1 MVKKRIVSPR
11 PAGAGF
17 LFFDVIIIK
26 PMKKLLLIDA
36 NSLIHRAFHALPPM
50 TAPGGKASQA
60 IYGVARILMKIWREE
75 RPEYAAALFDTP
87 EPTFRDKIYKE
98 YKGTRPQAPDEL
110 ISQLIEMPNLFQKFG
125 IRTFGAPGFEADDL
139 IATYAEKFKK
149 EKDIEIVIFTGDLDS
164 LQLVEEKKILV
175 RVPQKG
181 ISETTIYTPEAVK
194 ERYGLFP
201 EDLPDYKALVGD
213 TSDNIK
219 GVPGIGPKT
228 AAEMLLKYKTLEKL
242 FASLPKEPKYAAKLG
257 AYREQAFLAKDLVT
271 LRRDAPVDITNLSE
285 LATREDLSP
294 LKNYFENFGFSSLV
308 KQLENPPKAKK
319 TEPKKEKP
327 GPSQGSIF

>member
-1 MVKKRIVSPR
+1 
-11 PAGAGF
+11 
-17 LFFDVIIIK
+17 
-26 PMKKLLLIDA
+26 MKKLLLIDA

-50 TAPGGKASQA
+50 TTPDGKASQA

-75 RPEYAAALFDTP
+75 RPEYAVALFDTP

-110 ISQLIEMPNLFQKFG
+110 ISQLIEMPNLFQKFS
-125 IRTFGAPGFEADDL
+125 IQTFGAPGFEADDL

-149 EKDIEIVIFTGDLDS
+149 EKDLEIVIFTGDLDS
-164 LQLVEEKKILV
+164 LQLVEREKILV

-194 ERYGLFP
+194 ERYGLMP
-201 EDLPDYKALVGD
+201 ADLPDYKALVGD

-228 AAEMLLKYKTLEKL
+228 ATEMLLKYKTLEKL
-242 FASLPKEPKYAAKLG
+242 FAALDKEPKYAAKLG
-257 AYREQAFLAKDLVT
+257 AYREQAFLAKELVT
-271 LRRDAPVDITNLSE
+271 LRRDAPVGVKDISE
-285 LATREDLSP
+285 LNTSADLGL
-294 LKNYFENFGFSSLV
+294 LKEYFETFGFSSLL
-308 KQLENPPKAKK
+308 KQLENPPKEKRIAA
-319 TEPKKEKP
+319 EKEKP
-327 GPSQGSIF
+327 DSLQGRIF